1 MYSRTDVAVISK
13 TNKSEVEL
21 KLNRI
26 LGRIKGLMKMVEEDR
41 DCTDILMQ
49 LSATYESLRVV
60 SKYMIKEY
68 LETKVSAGLTSI
80 NTQKKDEAY
89 EDVLDTIYKYV
100 K

>member
-1 MYSRTDVAVISK
+1 MYSRADVAVIGK
-13 TNKSEVEL
+13 TEKTEVEA

-26 LGRIKGLMKMVEEDR
+26 SGRIKGLIKMVEEDR

-68 LETKVSAGLTSI
+68 LQSKVSTGLTSI
-80 NTQKKDEAY
+80 NNQKKDDAY
-89 EDVLDTIYKYV
+89 EEVLDTIYKYV